1 MLYPAMS
8 TLLKNVDSRYLLVN
22 VIARRARQIS
32 IESEITHEPLTDK
45 PVTIAIRE
53 VADGKLT
60 AKQGQIRA
68 LRKYGSCKAQASS
81 CLRLES
87 FSEGGV
93 S

>member
-22 VIARRARQIS
+22 VIARRARQIP
-32 IESEITHEPLTDK
+32 IESEITPEPLTDK

-60 AKQGQIRA
+60 AK
-68 LRKYGSCKAQASS
+68 LKDKY
-81 CLRLES
+81 EH
-87 FSEGGV
+87 
-93 S
+93 

>member
-32 IESEITHEPLTDK
+32 IESEIAHEPLTDK

-60 AKQGQIRA
+60 AK
-68 LRKYGSCKAQASS
+68 LKDKY
-81 CLRLES
+81 EH
-87 FSEGGV
+87 
-93 S
+93 

>member
-32 IESEITHEPLTDK
+32 IESEITHEP
-45 PVTIAIRE
+45 VTIAIRE

-60 AKQGQIRA
+60 AK
-68 LRKYGSCKAQASS
+68 LKDKY
-81 CLRLES
+81 EH
-87 FSEGGV
+87 
-93 S
+93 

>member
-8 TLLKNVDSRYLLVN
+8 SLLEHVNSRYLLVN

-53 VADGKLT
+53 VAEGKLSAT
-60 AKQGQIRA
+60 LKET
-68 LRKYGSCKAQASS
+68 Y
-81 CLRLES
+81 EH
-87 FSEGGV
+87 
-93 S
+93 

>member
-45 PVTIAIRE
+45 PVTIAE

-60 AKQGQIRA
+60 AK
-68 LRKYGSCKAQASS
+68 LKDKY
-81 CLRLES
+81 EH
-87 FSEGGV
+87 
-93 S
+93 

>member
-53 VADGKLT
+53 VA
-60 AKQGQIRA
+60 
-68 LRKYGSCKAQASS
+68 
-81 CLRLES
+81 EM
-87 FSEGGV
+87 E
-93 S
+93 

>member
-32 IESEITHEPLTDK
+32 IESEITHEPLTDR

-60 AKQGQIRA
+60 AK
-68 LRKYGSCKAQASS
+68 LKDKY
-81 CLRLES
+81 EH
-87 FSEGGV
+87 
-93 S
+93 